1 MQFLAITRRFTERCS
16 QAEFDAALGPEADA
30 ARARYAR
37 GDFREIYSR
46 GDVPGA
52 VLLIEADS
60 AEAARALMD
69 ELPMAQRGMM
79 EIQIVP
85 LRPYRGFIGG

>member
-1 MQFLAITRRFTERCS
+1 MQSRAVSPSALARPSSTRRSVLKRT
-16 QAEFDAALGPEADA
+16 L
-30 ARARYAR
+30 RAHATR

>member
-1 MQFLAITRRFTERCS
+1 
-16 QAEFDAALGPEADA
+16 
-30 ARARYAR
+30 
-37 GDFREIYSR
+37 
-46 GDVPGA
+46 
-52 VLLIEADS
+52 
-60 AEAARALMD
+60 MD